1 MTLNAVVVNAAIV
14 SAAIVSAVIVSAVIV
29 SAVIVSAVN
38 SLEGRQSL
46 ISRAHDERPLL
57 LSQRHH
63 LHLGR
68 AQ

>member
-14 SAAIVSAVIVSAVIV
+14 SAAIVSAVIV